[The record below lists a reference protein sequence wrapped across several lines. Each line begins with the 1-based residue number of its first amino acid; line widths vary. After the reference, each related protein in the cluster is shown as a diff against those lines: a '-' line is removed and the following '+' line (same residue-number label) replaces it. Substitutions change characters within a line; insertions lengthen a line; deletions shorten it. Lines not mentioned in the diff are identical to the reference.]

1 MGIRVKWFD
10 KNKGYGFITRHNNKD
25 IYFHMNSIKDKNLLL
40 KEGQKVR
47 FNIKQGKKGPEADA
61 VEIAQ

>member
-1 MGIRVKWFD
+1 MHR
-10 KNKGYGFITRHNNKD
+10 
-25 IYFHMNSIKDKNLLL
+25 NSIKDKNLLL

-47 FNIKQGKKGPEADA
+47 FNIKQGKKGPEADT